1 MTIPRAAGARGLVP
15 LATLLVLLLIPA
27 GELVAQCAPGYDPV
41 KDCSA
46 REAHNRGCNQ
56 SYQQRLATI
65 GGTYAACV
73 ALCTQD
79 DSAARSECRKKCSKA
94 NAAAAAGASAALALC
109 RGRAPA
115 CVTRCVKNPSHPRW
129 WCQHWPYCEY
139 STDS

>member
-79 DSAARSECRKKCSKA
+79 DSAARS
-94 NAAAAAGASAALALC
+94 AARLTPPRRPELARHWHFAGVGHLHA
-109 RGRAPA
+109 
-115 CVTRCVKNPSHPRW
+115 
-129 WCQHWPYCEY
+129 
-139 STDS
+139 